1 MKKALL
7 AIMAITVSI
16 ISMPSASMGADKG
29 VIEQIDKK
37 IAIYNDN
44 INVLKDRIVQL
55 EQQLELARK
64 QLEQTVGAKF
74 SLEDIKNDL
83 KKKQAEDNAEEAQ

>member
-1 MKKALL
+1 
-7 AIMAITVSI
+7 
-16 ISMPSASMGADKG
+16 MGADKG